1 MILTYKTLH
10 CNPPLTPNAFPN
22 ALAFPKALT
31 FRNTLACLDCI
42 PSAPAKAGRRLRPT
56 YLINLKTLCC
66 VSSNLIY
73 DSHSHFRVIS
83 DK

>member
-1 MILTYKTLH
+1 MILPSKYPLTYKALP

-31 FRNTLACLDCI
+31 FHDTLTCLVGI

-66 VSSNLIY
+66 MCVCLQT
-73 DSHSHFRVIS
+73 
-83 DK
+83 

>member
-1 MILTYKTLH
+1 MILTNKTLP

-31 FRNTLACLDCI
+31 FHNTLACLVGI

-56 YLINLKTLCC
+56 YLINLKTQSLQT
-66 VSSNLIY
+66 
-73 DSHSHFRVIS
+73 HPR
-83 DK
+83 